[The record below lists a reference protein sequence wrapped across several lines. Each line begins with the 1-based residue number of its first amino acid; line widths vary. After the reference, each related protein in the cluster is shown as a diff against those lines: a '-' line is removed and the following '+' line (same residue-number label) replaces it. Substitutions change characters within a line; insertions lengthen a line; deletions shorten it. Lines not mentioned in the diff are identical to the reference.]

1 MSDILNEELDSA
13 FIAPSRQFKGEELAP
28 YTEGSRLLLMQ
39 VRGEEDSPIYFIWS
53 FVFMHIQI
61 AKNRKDAIRLAWDKF
76 EFREKLMD
84 WVTNKTQE
92 DLDIATG
99 LVTMIIDEA
108 NKGQVEAVKQI
119 GAVPGNQ

>member
-13 FIAPSRQFKGEELAP
+13 FVAPARQFNGEELAP

-39 VRGEEDSPIYFIWS
+39 VRGDEDSPIYFIWS

-61 AKNRKDAIRLAWDKF
+61 AKNRKDAIRLAWNKQ

-84 WVTNKTQE
+84 WVSLKTQD
-92 DLDIATG
+92 DLDSATAI
-99 LVTMIIDEA
+99 VTLIIDEA
-108 NKGQVEAVKQI
+108 NKGQVEAVKQ
-119 GAVPGNQ
+119 GGTPQGN